1 MIAEFFTKYA
11 LALKI
16 GALAVAGVAVVGGVS
31 FYAATRA
38 HGQAPEEISTGESV
52 AAVVEQLVEP
62 VETTTETEAATE
74 VEATQKQYSAADE
87 DRIAQEIAEK
97 AENVKGPS
105 KDDLVMTPEKEQEQE
120 AQDNHGG
127 PVDVEEEQP
136 PKPEE
141 QPPSFIGGSVKYQIY
156 RTLEGSGYASAMG
169 VEWKESGKYAG
180 TSRYY
185 DQYYN
190 DGKPVN
196 SWRGIDVSY
205 AQADIDFN
213 AVKASGIDFV
223 IIRAG
228 ARGYGSGDF
237 IPDKYF
243 DQNIEAASKAGL
255 DIGIYFY
262 TQAITEEEAIEEAK
276 FVLQKIA
283 EHPNVEIT
291 YPIIMDVEGSAG
303 YRIMSISNE
312 QLNKNVTAFCEV
324 IRQAGYY
331 PMIYADQNFG
341 EYKLDFSE
349 LPYDYWMACYRNTNT
364 AFALWVPFTMWQYTS
379 SGTVP
384 GISGRVDMDVS
395 LVDYPTY
402 LRSKGWNKLGGGS
415 GVTEPETTEP
425 TTTEPN
431 ASTVPATVR
440 AETPSQVR
448 TKTDADD

>member
-1 MIAEFFTKYA
+1 MVAEFFTKYA

-38 HGQAPEEISTGESV
+38 HGQTPEEISTGESV
-52 AAVVEQLVEP
+52 AAVVEQLIEP

-74 VEATQKQYSAADE
+74 VEATQKQYSAEDE
-87 DRIAQEIAEK
+87 DRIAQEVADL
-97 AENVKGPS
+97 AQNVQAPS
-105 KDDLVMTPEKEQEQE
+105 KDDTVLTDDKKEEQAE
-120 AQDNHGG
+120 QDNHGD
-127 PVDVEEEQP
+127 PEIVEDQQP

-156 RTLEGSGYASAMG
+156 RTLEGSGYAPTMKT
-169 VEWKESGKYAG
+169 EWKN
-180 TSRYY
+180 TN
-185 DQYYN
+185 QYYN

-196 SWRGIDVSY
+196 SWKGIDVSY

-237 IPDKYF
+237 IPDEYF

-262 TQAITEEEAIEEAK
+262 TQAINEVEAIEEAK
-276 FVLQKIA
+276 FVLQKIG
-283 EHPNVEIT
+283 EHPNVKIT

-312 QLNKNVTAFCEV
+312 QLNKNVMAFCET
-324 IRQAGYY
+324 IRAAGYY
-331 PMIYADQNFG
+331 PMVYADQNFG
-341 EYKLDFSE
+341 EYKLDFSK

-364 AFALWVPFTMWQYTS
+364 AFALWVPFTMWQYS
-379 SGTVP
+379 DSGTVR
-384 GISGRVDMDVS
+384 GISGHVDLDVS

-402 LRSKGWNKLGGGS
+402 LRSKGWNKLSGGS

-425 TTTEPN
+425 TTAEPVTTEPN

-448 TKTDADD
+448 AKTDADD

>member
-16 GALAVAGVAVVGGVS
+16 AALSAAGVAIVGGVS

-38 HGQAPEEISTGESV
+38 HGQAPEELSTGESA

-62 VETTTETEAATE
+62 VETTTETEAPTE
-74 VEATQKQYSAADE
+74 VEATQKQYSAEDE

-105 KDDLVMTPEKEQEQE
+105 KEDLVITPEKEQEQE
-120 AQDNHGG
+120 EQDNNGG
-127 PVDVEEEQP
+127 PVDVEEQQP

-141 QPPSFIGGSVKYQIY
+141 QPPSFIGGSVKYEIY
-156 RTLEGSGYASAMG
+156 RTLEGSGYAPTMNTVWAN
-169 VEWKESGKYAG
+169 
-180 TSRYY
+180 T

-190 DGKPVN
+190 DGTPVD
-196 SWRGIDVSY
+196 SWKGIDVSY

-213 AVKASGIDFV
+213 AVKSAGIDFV

-276 FVLQKIA
+276 FVLQKIG
-283 EHPNVEIT
+283 EHPNVKIT
-291 YPIIMDVEGSAG
+291 YPIIMDVEGSSG

-312 QLNKNVTAFCEV
+312 QLNKNVMAFCET
-324 IRQAGYY
+324 IRAAGYY
-331 PMIYADQNFG
+331 PMVYADQNFG
-341 EYKLDFSE
+341 EYKLDFTK
-349 LPYDYWMACYRNTNT
+349 LPYDYWMACYRSTNT
-364 AFALWVPFTMWQYTS
+364 SFALWVPFTMWQYTS
-379 SGTVP
+379 TGRVAGVSGN
-384 GISGRVDMDVS
+384 VDMDVS

-402 LRSKGWNKLGGGS
+402 LRSKGWNKLSGGA
-415 GVTEPETTEP
+415 VTEPDTEPETEPSTEAVP
-425 TTTEPN
+425 STTP
-431 ASTVPATVR
+431 SSVS
-440 AETPSQVR
+440 ETPSQVR
-448 TKTDADD
+448 KTDPED

>member
-1 MIAEFFTKYA
+1 MVGEFFTKYA

-74 VEATQKQYSAADE
+74 VEATQKQYSAEDE
-87 DRIAQEIAEK
+87 DRIAQEVAEK

-105 KDDLVMTPEKEQEQE
+105 KDDLVMTPEKEQEQAE
-120 AQDNHGG
+120 QDNHGA
-127 PVDVEEEQP
+127 PENIEDQQP

-156 RTLEGSGYASAMG
+156 RTLEGSGFSSKMG
-169 VEWKESGKYAG
+169 TAWAN
-180 TSRYY
+180 TN
-185 DQYYN
+185 QYYN

-196 SWRGIDVSY
+196 SWKGIDVSY

-262 TQAITEEEAIEEAK
+262 TQAVTEEEAIEEAK

-331 PMIYADQNFG
+331 PMVYADQNFG

-364 AFALWVPFTMWQYTS
+364 AFALWVPFTMWQYS
-379 SGTVP
+379 DSGTVR
-384 GISGRVDMDVS
+384 GISGHVDLDVS

-415 GVTEPETTEP
+415 GVTQPETTEP
-425 TTTEPN
+425 TTAKPATTEPN

-448 TKTDADD
+448 TKTDADE

>member
-16 GALAVAGVAVVGGVS
+16 AALSAAGVAIVGGVS

-38 HGQAPEEISTGESV
+38 HGQAPEELSTGESA

-62 VETTTETEAATE
+62 VETTTETEAPTE
-74 VEATQKQYSAADE
+74 VEATQKQYSAEDE

-105 KDDLVMTPEKEQEQE
+105 KEDLVITPEKEQEQE
-120 AQDNHGG
+120 EQDNNGG
-127 PVDVEEEQP
+127 PVDVEEQQP

-141 QPPSFIGGSVKYQIY
+141 QPPSFIGGSVKYEIY
-156 RTLEGSGYASAMG
+156 RTLEGSGYAPTMNTVWAN
-169 VEWKESGKYAG
+169 
-180 TSRYY
+180 T

-190 DGKPVN
+190 DGKPVD
-196 SWRGIDVSY
+196 SWKGIDVSY

-213 AVKASGIDFV
+213 AVKSAGIDFV

-283 EHPNVEIT
+283 EHPDVKIT
-291 YPIIMDVEGSAG
+291 YPIIMDVEGSSG

-312 QLNKNVTAFCEV
+312 QLNKNVMAFCET
-324 IRQAGYY
+324 IRAAGYY
-331 PMIYADQNFG
+331 PMVYADQNFG
-341 EYKLDFSE
+341 EYKLDFTK
-349 LPYDYWMACYRNTNT
+349 LPYDYWMACYRSTNT
-364 AFALWVPFTMWQYTS
+364 SF
-379 SGTVP
+379 
-384 GISGRVDMDVS
+384 D
-395 LVDYPTY
+395 
-402 LRSKGWNKLGGGS
+402 LRSKGWNKLSGGA
-415 GVTEPETTEP
+415 VTEPDTEPETEPSTEAVP
-425 TTTEPN
+425 STTP
-431 ASTVPATVR
+431 SSVS
-440 AETPSQVR
+440 ETPSQVR
-448 TKTDADD
+448 KTDPED